1 LGGETLIEE
10 WVNNLK
16 LFKNRL
22 IKEQLNKLM
31 SLNIIVAGNTSYTR
45 HDGINVIALG
55 HLFVR

>member
-1 LGGETLIEE
+1 M
-10 WVNNLK
+10 K